1 LSSFLDNL
9 RYPIISTLRKG
20 TVDDPFIFKQDRHIV
35 QNNNIYLQEIPDSFN
50 LFTISN
56 PDIPTEVYTRITIGY
71 PQNTFEYIVDYIFG
85 IVQLHPDANGKNL
98 LVEYWGKGGYF
109 WPMARIWSLSSPDG
123 SQVTQTLSQILE
135 TQARSIIFST
145 EDPVNGDVNPN
156 GSLWFKYIP

>member
-1 LSSFLDNL
+1 MSSFLDNL

-71 PQNTFEYIVDYIFG
+71 PQNTFEYIVDYIF
-85 IVQLHPDANGKNL
+85 DA
-98 LVEYWGKGGYF
+98 
-109 WPMARIWSLSSPDG
+109 RLSSIDDG
-123 SQVTQTLSQILE
+123 KMNHRKINKWLEKCNINLSISKKEYDL
-135 TQARSIIFST
+135 SIESLKCKLIESGIF
-145 EDPVNGDVNPN
+145 
-156 GSLWFKYIP
+156 